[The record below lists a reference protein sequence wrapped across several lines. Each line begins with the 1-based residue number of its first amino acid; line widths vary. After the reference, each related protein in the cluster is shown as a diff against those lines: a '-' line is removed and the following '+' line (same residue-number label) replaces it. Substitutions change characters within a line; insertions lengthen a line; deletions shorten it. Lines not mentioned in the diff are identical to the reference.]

1 MTLTLDLPKETEQKL
16 LARAA
21 ATGKDVATLVT
32 EAVEEKLRAAVPTFA
47 EILAPVHEN
56 FRQSGMTE
64 AELDML
70 LEQTLAEARKERRE
84 RQGKT

>member
-32 EAVEEKLRAAVPTFA
+32 EAVEEKLRAAVPTFT
-47 EILAPVHEN
+47 EILAPVQRR
-56 FRQSGMTE
+56 FPS
-64 AELDML
+64 
-70 LEQTLAEARKERRE
+70 ERHDAGGAGSPPGTDACRSP
-84 RQGKT
+84 